1 MKNWIKPVL
10 ALALAISASLIIA
23 YAPAS
28 AQTSTIEIHKRSEV
42 SAFASDRKI
51 LRFLVLGSDRRKDN
65 TVEGQRADAIHVVSL
80 NMETLKGSVI
90 NIPRDSYVEIAP
102 KRGKERINAA
112 LELGGIETQI
122 KTIENLVGFEMDYW
136 AMTDFDGLIG
146 LVNDIGGVTVDV
158 PVEMNDKG
166 SGAFFKAGP
175 NHLDGDKALALS
187 RNRHLETGDFER
199 TANQTLLLLAIFKKL
214 KDESR
219 GRPNIVSYM
228 DILSRH
234 IETNLKPAEMF
245 QLMSKCF
252 LADPANIVSY
262 TMKGSTST
270 VGGASVVILSSNDT
284 ALEKIKKTGV
294 PE

>member
-1 MKNWIKPVL
+1 MKKWMKPVL
-10 ALALAISASLIIA
+10 ALVLASTASLIVA

-28 AQTSTIEIHKRSEV
+28 AQTPAIEIHRRSDG

-51 LRFLVLGSDRRKDN
+51 IRFLIMGSDRRKDN
-65 TVEGQRADAIHVVSL
+65 SVEGQRADAIHVVSL
-80 NMETLKGSVI
+80 NTETFKGSVI

-112 LELGGIETQI
+112 LELGGMETQI

-158 PVEMNDKG
+158 PIEMNDKG
-166 SGAFFKAGP
+166 SGAVFKAGP

-187 RNRHLETGDFER
+187 RNRYLETGDFER
-199 TANQTLLLLAIFKKL
+199 TANQTLLMLSIFKKL
-214 KDESR
+214 RDESA
-219 GRPNIVSYM
+219 GRPNVVSYM

-234 IETNLKPAEMF
+234 IETDMKPTEIF
-245 QLMSKCF
+245 QLMSVAF

-262 TMKGSTST
+262 TMKGGTST
-270 VGGASVVILSSNDT
+270 VGGASVVILSNNDS